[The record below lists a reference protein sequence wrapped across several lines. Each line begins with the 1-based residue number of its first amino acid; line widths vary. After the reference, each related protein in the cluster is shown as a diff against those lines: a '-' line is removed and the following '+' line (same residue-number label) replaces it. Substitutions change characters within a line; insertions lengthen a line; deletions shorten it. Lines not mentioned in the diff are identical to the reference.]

1 VTREIGIGL
10 LGVGWMGRLHTAS
23 YRRVRDH
30 YPELELVPRFVI
42 AADEV
47 AERAEEAR
55 RTLGYEAATE
65 DWQEVL
71 AHPEVEAVSI
81 TSPNVLHLPMAVA
94 AARAG
99 KHMRVEK
106 PLGRS
111 LAETQAIADEVAAA
125 GVRTMVGLNYRHT
138 PAVQHARDL
147 VEQGAIGDLT
157 RFRGWFLGDYGADP
171 RIALSWRFSRKLAGL
186 GAVGDVMPHA
196 VDLALLLAGPVEAA
210 TAVTQ
215 TFISKRP
222 RMPAGTGTHFSL
234 VEGGEQAEV
243 DNEDYALALVRFA
256 RGFTGSVEASRVT
269 VGKHAEA
276 GFEIHGTKGA
286 IAWDFKRMNEL
297 EVYLPLADGDAGSAT
312 IYMGPQHPE
321 YARFQPGPAIAMGY
335 DDLKVIEARLFLESI
350 SDGVQRKPGVAE
362 MLSVARVLDAV
373 ARSGETGTWTEIA

>member
-30 YPELELVPRFVI
+30 YPDLALVPRFVI

-47 AERAEEAR
+47 PERAEEAR
-55 RTLGYEAATE
+55 TTLGYETATD

-81 TSPNVLHLPMAVA
+81 TSPNFLHLPMALA

-99 KHMRVEK
+99 KHIRVEK

-111 LAETQAIADEVAAA
+111 LAETEAIAEAVAAA

-147 VEQGAIGDLT
+147 VQHGAIGELT

-171 RIALSWRFSRKLAGL
+171 RIALSWRFSRELAGL
-186 GAVGDVMPHA
+186 GAVGDVMAHA
-196 VDLALLLAGPVEAA
+196 VDLALLLAGPIEAA
-210 TAVTQ
+210 SAVTQ
-215 TFISKRP
+215 TFIKTRP
-222 RMPAGTGTHFSL
+222 RIPAGTGTHFSL
-234 VEGGEQAEV
+234 IEGGEQAEV
-243 DNEDYALALVRFA
+243 ENEDYALALVRFSA
-256 RGFTGSVEASRVT
+256 GFTGSIEASRVT
-269 VGKHAEA
+269 VGKHAES

-286 IAWDFKRMNEL
+286 VAWDFRRMNEL
-297 EVYLPLADGDAGSAT
+297 EVYLPLANGDAGSAT

-335 DDLKVIEARLFLESI
+335 DDLKVIEAHLFLESI
-350 SDGVQRKPGVAE
+350 ADGVQRKPGVAE

-373 ARSGETGTWTEIA
+373 ARSGETGAWTEIA